1 MVQAAN
7 QIEQPETAEQQLVP
21 PKPEE
26 VEQMKQVLLFLDSKD
41 ARGQALQII
50 QGYTGSAQNRQLF
63 IGLELCKKILRL
75 LGEDDVDAEVANA
88 AFSILINLAQE
99 QSYIEECIQLNVARR
114 VFDFLM
120 KNVRPDQS

>member
-1 MVQAAN
+1 
-7 QIEQPETAEQQLVP
+7 
-21 PKPEE
+21 
-26 VEQMKQVLLFLDSKD
+26 MKQVLLFLESKE

-50 QGYTGSAQNRQLF
+50 QGYTGTAQNRQLF
-63 IGLELCKKILRL
+63 VGLELCKKILRL
-75 LGEDDVDAEVANA
+75 MGEDDVDAEVANA

-120 KNVRPDQS
+120 KNVRPDQSQQFSAAEIVED

>member
-50 QGYTGSAQNRQLF
+50 QGYTGTAQNRQLF